1 MRGRGFTLIELAV
14 AILVLAILASS
25 LAMPLAA
32 QVAARR
38 FDEARRGMDEVRD
51 ALLGFAAANGRLPCP
66 SASAGGDESF
76 APGGDATNGECAT
89 FNAGFVPAAALG
101 LATPGGTGSVRDPW
115 GAALRYAVAGGTV
128 NGVTRPFTRANGM
141 PAATLAALGNASHFL
156 FVCSSG
162 VAATGSGCG
171 PAAAQL
177 TRRAVFVLV
186 CTGANGER
194 VPAAASDEARNLD
207 GNGVFVAREP
217 GVDAGGEFD
226 DVVTWVSLPALAH
239 RMLAAGRL
247 P

>member
-1 MRGRGFTLIELAV
+1 MPRGFTLIELLV
-14 AILVLAILASS
+14 AMLVLAILASG

-38 FDEARRGMDEVRD
+38 YDEARRQLDEVRD
-51 ALLGFAAANGRLPCP
+51 ALLGFAAAHGRLPCP
-66 SASAGGDESF
+66 ALAGSGDEAF
-76 APGGDATNGECAT
+76 AAGGDATNGECAS
-89 FNAGFVPAAALG
+89 FGGGFVPGAALG
-101 LATPGGTGSVRDPW
+101 VASAGGNGGVLDPW
-115 GAALRYAVAGGTV
+115 GAPLRYAVASNAV
-128 NGVTRPFTRANGM
+128 NGVTRPFTRANGLQ
-141 PAATLAALGNASHFL
+141 AATLGALGNAGHFL

-162 VAATGSGCG
+162 TAATGSGCG

-186 CTGANGER
+186 CTGANGPR
-194 VPAAASDEARNLD
+194 VPAAASDEARNLV

>member
-1 MRGRGFTLIELAV
+1 MARGFTLIELLV
-14 AILVLAILASS
+14 AMLVLAILASG

-38 FDEARRGMDEVRD
+38 YDESRRQMDEVRD
-51 ALLGFAAANGRLPCP
+51 ALLGFAAAHGRLPCP
-66 SASAGGDESF
+66 ALAASGDEAF
-76 APGGDATNGECAT
+76 APGGDAINGECAS
-89 FNAGFVPAAALG
+89 FNGGFVPGTALG
-101 LATPGGTGSVRDPW
+101 LGSAGGGGRVIDPW
-115 GAALRYAVAGGTV
+115 GAPLRYAVASNTV
-128 NGVTRPFTRANGM
+128 NGVTRPFTRANGLQ
-141 PAATLAALGNASHFL
+141 AATLGALGNASHFL

-162 VAATGSGCG
+162 AAATGNGCG

-177 TRRAVFVLV
+177 TRRAVFVVL
-186 CTGANGER
+186 CTGANGAR
-194 VPAAASDEARNLD
+194 APAAASDEARNLD

-226 DVVTWVSLPALAH
+226 DVVAWVSLPALAH